1 MQVRFTDDEL
11 MEAVTV
17 IINRMADEAGLAPK
31 DRALIKRWK
40 SSRLKLGSED
50 FQDLVRKANED
61 FERTRQRRE
70 RSQIR
75 KPDWRT

>member
-1 MQVRFTDDEL
+1 MQISFTDDEL

-17 IINRMADEAGLAPK
+17 IINRMADEAGLPPK
-31 DRALIKRWK
+31 DRAAIKRWK